1 MKPSN
6 FDYHAPADLNEAL
19 ILLNSLDDAQILS
32 GGQSLVPAMSFRL
45 ASPKHLVDINHITE
59 LQKFRVSDGWL
70 VIGAGV
76 RHAAMAKPPVAG
88 PLAVLLPHIVSHIAH
103 YPIRTRGTVCGSLA
117 HADPASEWCLM
128 SVVLDAVMIA
138 ASTSGSRQIAAQE
151 YFHGLMTTDLRTDEI
166 LSEIRIPVPP
176 EHTKFGFYEFS
187 RRAGDYAIGMALV
200 SWLPYG
206 GAMTQVR
213 IGVGGIEGSPRR
225 ITEAEAILEGQA
237 PTVSAFAVAAEA
249 VASGVEPLED
259 LQADEAYRRD
269 IARVAVRRALDAAA
283 QA

>member
-59 LQKFRVSDGWL
+59 LQKFRVSVGWL